1 MTEGIGKMLSGLLG
15 QGGGTGNVLQSL
27 LKVVNSQG
35 GGLGELLSKLRGGD
49 SPVAN
54 QFGSWVGTG
63 ENQPV
68 TPDQAE
74 QAVGS
79 DTVAQVAQDAGVSHE
94 EAKTQLAGA
103 LPQLVDKISPDG
115 KLPDLGALS
124 SSLGK
129 LFGR

>member
-1 MTEGIGKMLSGLLG
+1 MTESIGKMLSGLHG
-15 QGGGTGNVLQSL
+15 QGGGAGNVLQSL
-27 LKVVNSQG
+27 LKVVSSQG
-35 GGLGELLSKLRGGD
+35 GGLGGLLPKLQGGD
-49 SPVAN
+49 SPVAD
-54 QFGSWVGTG
+54 QFASWVGTG

-79 DTVAQVAQDAGVSHE
+79 DTMAQVAQDAGVSHE

-103 LPQLVDKISPDG
+103 LPQLIDKISPDG
-115 KLPDLGALS
+115 KLPDLGAL
-124 SSLGK
+124 GK